1 MSGGRGSGVGGVGAA
16 EQEDSLLRIAD
27 PRRARDQEDAVAQR
41 RDSPVKS
48 VQEKREELDS
58 SQV

>member
-1 MSGGRGSGVGGVGAA
+1 MSGDRGS
-16 EQEDSLLRIAD
+16 EQEDSHLRIAD

-48 VQEKREELDS
+48 VQEKRGELES
-58 SQV
+58 SLAKWL